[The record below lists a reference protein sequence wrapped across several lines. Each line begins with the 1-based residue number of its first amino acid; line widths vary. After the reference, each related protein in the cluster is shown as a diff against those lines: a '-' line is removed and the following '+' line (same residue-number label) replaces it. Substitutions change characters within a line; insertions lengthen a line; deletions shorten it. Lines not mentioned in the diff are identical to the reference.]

1 MKVIF
6 DRPDVIKAT
15 YDEATETVLVAWKEF
30 GSTEHIRPCFQE
42 LFKTIED
49 GARAIVLDISET
61 NGQIDTSDQKWFEE
75 DALPRLLLSDLKAIV
90 RVVPG
95 SLASLMPESKWKL
108 IGTFDGV
115 DFIYAADVDVAQEQ
129 ARKYALCQ
137 DDEAGILKSLPW
149 TDEAVRVAE
158 A

>member
-6 DRPDVIKAT
+6 NQPDVIEAT

-42 LFKTIED
+42 LFKTIEA
-49 GARAIVLDISET
+49 GARAIVLDISKASGEIES
-61 NGQIDTSDQKWFEE
+61 NDQRWFEE

-90 RVVPG
+90 RVVPD
-95 SLASLMPESKWKL
+95 SLAALMPESKWKL
-108 IGTFDGV
+108 IGNFDGV
-115 DFIYAADVDVAQEQ
+115 DFIYAADVDIAFEQ
-129 ARKYALCQ
+129 ASKYSMGEEEHGMLR
-137 DDEAGILKSLPW
+137 SLPW
-149 TDEAVRVAE
+149 SDEAVRVAE